1 MAQFTVPGQ
10 DKTGAP
16 QAFVVEKFGTLNT
29 KATRPAIADEEFS
42 WLQNWIQLGDGNMRV
57 LHGEGATLY
66 TASVGRTIV
75 YVYPF
80 NIGSTSYKAVFLDNG
95 TAYQVRDSDGAT
107 TTISASANTFY
118 TGSDLP
124 ACAQWKSKYLLI
136 CSTAKASNG
145 YWIWNGSR
153 LFYTGALSPDVLLLN
168 SGSSYTSAP
177 TVTAY
182 GGSGSGAAF
191 TASVANG
198 YVTEVVVT
206 NPGSGYALN
215 DQVILGFSGG
225 GSDTSAVGIINHAN
239 ITSSSGGVS
248 YILVTN
254 SGTGYSSDA
263 TVTITGGGGSG
274 AKAIVAAASNG
285 QITALTVINNG
296 SGYTSPPTIGIT
308 ATTGSGFAATAVLKN
323 GQIGSISLATGG
335 TGYSTAP
342 TVEIVGDGTG
352 ATATATI
359 AAGAVTGFTVQNP
372 GLGYTYARA
381 VLTGG
386 NNAAS
391 ATVTLMP
398 FGIKGNSIETYQSHV
413 WISDTTKVS
422 FSGPESTSDFSTA
435 GGGGSFPAT
444 DSFLRRQITR
454 LIQSNGFLYIMSDS
468 SINVISNVSTSAT
481 TGATTFNNSNVDA
494 QTGTAWRDSIVAFGR
509 ALVFANPTGVYAL
522 YGGAAE
528 KVSSQLDGLFSNA
541 SFNTDTTGI
550 TPTASVFNLYGIRC
564 YGILFTTVN
573 PYTTV
578 TQNLHCIWDGQKWTV
593 GTQIKDLTRVVTQ
606 EIDSELTSWGTDGS
620 ELFPMYQQDSTS
632 LQKIFQTKLRSD
644 SKYFIYKQVNRFY
657 IMAYAPLQQASGI
670 TVTIDTESS
679 TALNPT
685 TISLVGELIFY
696 GPSPAQTITFIGAG
710 SVPIVW
716 TTGALGIV
724 GSDVSA
730 VGRLIGFTGETYAG
744 DVTIISMTALYR
756 DYAPYA

>member
-10 DKTGAP
+10 DQTGAP

-95 TAYQVRDSDGAT
+95 TAVQVRDSDGAV

-118 TGSDLP
+118 TGGDLP

-136 CSTAKASNG
+136 CSNAQASNG
-145 YWIWNGSR
+145 YWIWSGSQ
-153 LFYTGALSPDVLLLN
+153 LFYSGGLSPDVQLLS
-168 SGSSYTSAP
+168 SGSGYTSAP
-177 TVTAY
+177 SVTAR
-182 GGSGSGAAF
+182 GGSGSGATF

-198 YVTEVVVT
+198 YVTDVVVT
-206 NPGSGYALN
+206 NPGSGYQLN
-215 DQVILGFSGG
+215 DQVVLTFSGG
-225 GSDTSAVGIINHAN
+225 GSDASAAGTAN
-239 ITSSSGGVS
+239 ISTSSSGVYS
-248 YILVTN
+248 ILVTN
-254 SGTGYSSDA
+254 PGTGYSSDA

-274 AKAIVAAASNG
+274 AKAIVASASNG
-285 QITALTVINNG
+285 QITSITVINNG

-308 ATTGSGFAATAVLKN
+308 ATTGSGFTATAILKS
-323 GQIGSISLATGG
+323 GQVTSVTVATGG
-335 TGYSTAP
+335 SGYNAAP
-342 TVEIVGDGTG
+342 IVTITGDGVG

-359 AAGAVTGFTVQNP
+359 AAGAVSAITITNP
-372 GLGYTYARA
+372 GIGYSYAK
-381 VLTGG
+381 VTLTGG
-386 NNAAS
+386 NKAAS
-391 ATVTLMP
+391 ATITLMP

-528 KVSSQLDGLFSNA
+528 KVSAQLDGLFANA
-541 SFNTDTTGI
+541 SFNTDSAGI